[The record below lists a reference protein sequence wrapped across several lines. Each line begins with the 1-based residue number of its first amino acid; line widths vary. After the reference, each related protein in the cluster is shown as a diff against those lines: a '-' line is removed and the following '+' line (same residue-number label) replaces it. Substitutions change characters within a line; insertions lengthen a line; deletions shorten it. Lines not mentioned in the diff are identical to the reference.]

1 MRQSLYQRR
10 LDTTKTEAGEREID
24 LAPQLAEMIQAHVG
38 TRRSEFVF
46 STNKGG
52 LLIQRNVLRMLHS
65 VLKRLGMPK
74 LGFHAFRRFRVTHL
88 RKNMVPED
96 LIKFWI
102 GHAPQTVTDVYSK
115 VKNDVKFRRE
125 VAEKVGLGFE
135 LSREMFTSVH
145 NFLDSERLQTV
156 EINGAP

>member
-1 MRQSLYQRR
+1 
-10 LDTTKTEAGEREID
+10 
-24 LAPQLAEMIQAHVG
+24 
-38 TRRSEFVF
+38 
-46 STNKGG
+46 
-52 LLIQRNVLRMLHS
+52 
-65 VLKRLGMPK
+65 
-74 LGFHAFRRFRVTHL
+74 
-88 RKNMVPED
+88 MVPED

-135 LSREMFTSVH
+135 IRSEMFTSVH

-156 EINGAP
+156 EMNGAP

>member
-1 MRQSLYQRR
+1 MSCPWPLSL
-10 LDTTKTEAGEREID
+10 
-24 LAPQLAEMIQAHVG
+24 P
-38 TRRSEFVF
+38 
-46 STNKGG
+46 
-52 LLIQRNVLRMLHS
+52 
-65 VLKRLGMPK
+65 PK

-88 RKNMVPED
+88 RKSMVPED

-135 LSREMFTSVH
+135 IRTEMFTSVH
-145 NFLDSERLQTV
+145 NFLDSEHLQTV
-156 EINGAP
+156 EEYGAP

>member
-1 MRQSLYQRR
+1 
-10 LDTTKTEAGEREID
+10 
-24 LAPQLAEMIQAHVG
+24 
-38 TRRSEFVF
+38 
-46 STNKGG
+46 
-52 LLIQRNVLRMLHS
+52 MLHTI
-65 VLKRLGMPK
+65 LKRLGMPK

-115 VKNDVKFRRE
+115 VKNDVQFRRG

-135 LSREMFTSVH
+135 LNTEMFTSVSQL
-145 NFLDSERLQTV
+145 F
-156 EINGAP
+156 